1 MLNDSLSQFKVT
13 TEGQFMTIN
22 EVLESRSQISQG
34 KSSAANEELNDMKK
48 SIRELKTFMTES
60 TRQEHEAQQIKEK

>member
-1 MLNDSLSQFKVT
+1 
-13 TEGQFMTIN
+13 MTIN

-34 KSSAANEELNDMKK
+34 KSSAANEELNEMKK